1 MATKAKTQ
9 APVVEQE
16 MSLEEPEVQLTGIT
30 LTREAFQREY
40 SIVGTEG
47 FVKLKVSSVSKEL
60 AVLNR
65 DGEEVF
71 SNTDGRALT
80 KHIINLKA
88 IPAQHVKAVREL
100 WKGKDSIDL
109 AELRGKTMSVNAIVP
124 ADGTIELPF
133 NGQTIGVQAG
143 FVENSEGD
151 QVLVGTAYQLPA
163 AKAAVSFSFEDDED
177 EILPEA

>member
-9 APVVEQE
+9 APVIEQE

-30 LTREAFQREY
+30 LTRETFQRDY
-40 SIVGTEG
+40 PMVGAEG
-47 FVKLKVSSVSKEL
+47 FFKLKVSSVSREL
-60 AVLNR
+60 PMLDR
-65 DGEEVF
+65 DGEQVF
-71 SNTDGRALT
+71 SNTDGRALS
-80 KHIINLKA
+80 KHIVNLKA

-100 WKGKDSIDL
+100 WKGRESIDL
-109 AELRGKTMSVNAIVP
+109 AELRGKTMSVNAIIP
-124 ADGTIELPF
+124 ADGGIDLPF

-143 FVENSEGD
+143 FVENSDGD

-163 AKAAVSFSFEDDED
+163 AKAANSFSFEDDD